1 MKLADTV
8 RNVLIDRFSRA
19 SKEENFGNGR
29 YVRNIFEK
37 AKQRQA
43 SRLVRMNIESVT
55 RDDVQTLLPED
66 FEEEMNTL
74 PKKNIIG
81 F

>member
-1 MKLADTV
+1 M
-8 RNVLIDRFSRA
+8 
-19 SKEENFGNGR
+19 
-29 YVRNIFEK
+29 FEK

-43 SRLVRMNIESVT
+43 SRLIHMNIESVT

-74 PKKNIIG
+74 PLKSIIG

>member
-1 MKLADTV
+1 M
-8 RNVLIDRFSRA
+8 
-19 SKEENFGNGR
+19 
-29 YVRNIFEK
+29 FEK
-37 AKQRQA
+37 AKQKQA
-43 SRLVRMNIESVT
+43 SRLVRINIESVT